1 MGFFRII
8 SRSSKFAVR
17 VKKRFIP
24 LLLIYAL
31 IAGFVGA
38 LVDNLDSYQT
48 SDFLDQRGVYIEQAE
63 EFSVTG
69 TQGSA
74 LMSALSSA
82 TLEYSLDDIQ
92 MFKYA
97 QLDNQLRIYSFDLS
111 RPWLHP
117 NLNPDIVK
125 SGSFPSTAREALVPM
140 GDIQKRNS
148 TNGVV
153 IESTI
158 AVGSEFTF
166 TTGSGEVTIRVSG
179 IMDPSDYVGSENDD
193 LWFFVDDSTF
203 NDILDLYGMDPE
215 TDTFIHSMAIP
226 IVIEGSGIPLFDIP
240 TNKDYENVA
249 DLEQTIQQDFL
260 PDTATYGNFNRN
272 AETSP
277 IDVKQK
283 NRAQAL
289 TILGL
294 AVGGGALFVF
304 IFGMLITR
312 FRKREIAILKA
323 MGYSRGTI
331 QTSLVTEIFTDAII
345 GFTVGMGLI
354 QSVLF
359 YMSDFAQ
366 STLFRPVSVWISF
379 LIVVL
384 ISLPGTFIITWRS
397 LGVSPMAIFR
407 DK

>member
-17 VKKRFIP
+17 VKKRFIL
-24 LLLIYAL
+24 LLLIYAI

-38 LVDNLDSYQT
+38 LVDDLDSYQT
-48 SDFLDQRGVYIEQAE
+48 SDLLDQRGVYIEQAE

-74 LMSALSSA
+74 LVSALNSA
-82 TLEYSLDDIQ
+82 TLGYSLDDIQ
-92 MFKYA
+92 MYKYA

-125 SGSFPSTAREALVPM
+125 TGSFPSSVGEALVPM

-148 TNGVV
+148 TNGAV

-166 TTGSGEVTIRVSG
+166 TTGANEVTIRVSG

-203 NDILDLYGMDPE
+203 NDILALYGLDPE
-215 TDTFIHSMAIP
+215 ADTFVHSMAIP

-240 TNKDYENVA
+240 TDKDYENVA
-249 DLEQTIQQDFL
+249 DLEQTIQQDYL
-260 PDTATYGNFNRN
+260 PDDVTYGNFNKN

-283 NRAQAL
+283 NRLQSLL
-289 TILGL
+289 TFVV
-294 AVGGGALFVF
+294 AVGFGALFVF
-304 IFGMLITR
+304 LFGMLIAK

-323 MGYSRGTI
+323 MGYTRGSI
-331 QTSLVTEIFTDAII
+331 QLSLVTEIFTDAII

-354 QSVLF
+354 QLALL
-359 YMSDFAQ
+359 YMSDFEP

-384 ISLPGTFIITWRS
+384 MSLPGTFIITWRS
-397 LGVSPMAIFR
+397 LGVSPMTIFR